1 MSETSTVVACLK
13 WVSHPGEPHD
23 ERFAGISP
31 ADRSALEF
39 ALVQAA
45 ATGSTVT
52 TVTVGPPAAENVLR
66 EALACGAVHA
76 VHVLAHDAMHSAH
89 VADAIAE
96 AVPHAQWVWCGD
108 YSLDRGTGSVPAFLA
123 ARLGAQQAL
132 GIIAVQWAAD
142 AADLVATRRL
152 DGGRRELLAVSAPA
166 VVSVEGA
173 TAHLRRAGL
182 SSVRAAA
189 HAEIRTVQPDATTY
203 ADDAVVRAYRPRA
216 RALAAPVG
224 ATPLDRLRALTDA
237 GAAVAARGD
246 TVTLEPTAAAA
257 RIAVA
262 LHEWGYL

>member
-1 MSETSTVVACLK
+1 MSEPSTVVACLK

-39 ALVQAA
+39 ALVQASA
-45 ATGSTVT
+45 IGTTVT
-52 TVTVGPPAAENVLR
+52 AVTVGPPAAEKVLR
-66 EALACGAVHA
+66 EALACGATHA
-76 VHVLAHDAMHSAH
+76 VHVLVHGAMHSAH

-96 AVPHAQWVWCGD
+96 AVPDAEWVWCGD

-132 GIIAVQWAAD
+132 GIIAVQWRGD
-142 AADLVATRRL
+142 GLVATRRL
-152 DGGRRELLAVSAPA
+152 DGGRRELLDVSPPA

-182 SSVRAAA
+182 NALRTAA
-189 HAEIRTVQPDATTY
+189 HAEVRTVHPAATAH

-216 RALAAPVG
+216 RALAAPAG
-224 ATPLDRLRALTDA
+224 DTPLDRLRALTDA

-246 TVTLEPTAAAA
+246 TVTLEPAAAAA
-257 RIAVA
+257 RIAAA

>member
-1 MSETSTVVACLK
+1 MSETSQVVACLK

-45 ATGSTVT
+45 ATGTSVT
-52 TVTVGPPAAENVLR
+52 AVTVGPPAAEHVLR
-66 EALACGAVHA
+66 EAIACGATHA
-76 VHVLAHDAMHSAH
+76 VHVLVHGAMHSSD

-96 AVPHAQWVWCGD
+96 AVPTARWVWCGD
-108 YSLDRGTGSVPAFLA
+108 YSLDRGTGSVPSFLA

-132 GIIAVQWAAD
+132 GIIAVQWQEGD
-142 AADLVATRRL
+142 GLVATRRL
-152 DGGRRELLAVSAPA
+152 DGGRREVLDVAAPA

-182 SSVRAAA
+182 NALRMAAQA
-189 HAEIRTVQPDATTY
+189 TIRTVQPAATVH

-216 RALAAPVG
+216 RALAAPAG

-246 TVTLEPTAAAA
+246 TVTLEPAAAAA
-257 RIAVA
+257 RIAAA